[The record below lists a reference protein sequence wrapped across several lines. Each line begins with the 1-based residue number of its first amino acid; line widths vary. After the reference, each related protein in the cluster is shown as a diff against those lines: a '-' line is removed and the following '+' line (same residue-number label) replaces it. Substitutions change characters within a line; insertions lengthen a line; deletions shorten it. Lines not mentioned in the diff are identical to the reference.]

1 MVLEFIRIWKMALSL
16 QKPAFHIALLLAVVM
31 AVSSCGR
38 RGDLQAPG
46 SVQAES
52 IEETAQ
58 SQPEAPVEEKEDKPF
73 ILDGLL

>member
-1 MVLEFIRIWKMALSL
+1 MALSL
-16 QKPAFHIALLLAVVM
+16 QKPAFHIALLLTIVM

-46 SVQAES
+46 SVQTES

-58 SQPEAPVEEKEDKPF
+58 SKPEEPVEEKEDKPF